1 MLNAPLCGII
11 DKNSCSNQYETG
23 LLCQTSGKDSSPRGT
38 ERYTAM
44 QQKLIR
50 NIARP
55 DDELVDFF
63 DKQTAAD
70 VHEAMGKQGA
80 MTAEIGPVAG
90 PPSLCGPAVTAH
102 LPPGDN
108 TMVHAAASVAHS
120 GDVLVFET
128 GNTETASWGES
139 ATRNALRIGLEGVVS
154 DGNVR
159 DVTAID
165 GLGLPVFSRAVSQ
178 RGARK
183 EGQGAV
189 NVPVSVGGTVV
200 RPGDIV
206 VGDADGVT
214 VVPQESAE
222 HVQNA
227 TEAKRDAEGELREKI
242 ANGESLPALIGIEQL
257 LAESDVDVVEDEV
270 DYSETGQTRLGR

>member
-1 MLNAPLCGII
+1 
-11 DKNSCSNQYETG
+11 
-23 LLCQTSGKDSSPRGT
+23 
-38 ERYTAM
+38 M

-50 NIARP
+50 KIARP
-55 DDELVDFF
+55 DNERVEFF
-63 DKQTAAD
+63 AEQTAAD

-80 MTAEIGPVAG
+80 MTAEIGPAAG

-108 TMVHAAASVAHS
+108 TMVHAAASVACP

-128 GNTETASWGES
+128 GNTETASWGEL

-159 DVTAID
+159 DVTAIED
-165 GLGLPVFSRAVSQ
+165 LGFPVFSRAISQ

-214 VVPQESAE
+214 VVPQESAKQ
-222 HVQNA
+222 VQSA
-227 TEAKRDAEGELREKI
+227 TKAKRDAEDKLRAKI
-242 ANGESLPALIGIEQL
+242 ADGESLPALIGVEQL
-257 LAESDVDVVEDEV
+257 LAESGVDIVENKI
-270 DYSETGQTRLGR
+270 DYSETGQTRLSEQSRG